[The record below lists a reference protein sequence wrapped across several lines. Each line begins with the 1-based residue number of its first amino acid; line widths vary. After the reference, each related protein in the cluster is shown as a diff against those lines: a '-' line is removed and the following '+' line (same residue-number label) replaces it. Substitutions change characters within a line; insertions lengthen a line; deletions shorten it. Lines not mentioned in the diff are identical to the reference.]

1 MVGVGLSGD
10 ALEAWLEEWMKLIS
24 ADMSEVAQG
33 GMGSTIPG
41 SRAAELLVERRLG
54 RAVAAI
60 AGKCRLLYLGL
71 YLVTCCVRGHWCRL

>member
-10 ALEAWLEEWMKLIS
+10 ALETWLEEWMKLVS

-33 GMGSTIPG
+33 GIGSTIPG

-54 RAVAAI
+54 KAVAAI
-60 AGKCRLLYLGL
+60 AGKCRLL
-71 YLVTCCVRGHWCRL
+71 

>member
-10 ALEAWLEEWMKLIS
+10 ALEAWLEEWMKLVS

-33 GMGSTIPG
+33 GIGSTIPG

-60 AGKCRLLYLGL
+60 AGECRLLLLGP
-71 YLVTCCVRGHWCRL
+71 YLVACSVKGHWC